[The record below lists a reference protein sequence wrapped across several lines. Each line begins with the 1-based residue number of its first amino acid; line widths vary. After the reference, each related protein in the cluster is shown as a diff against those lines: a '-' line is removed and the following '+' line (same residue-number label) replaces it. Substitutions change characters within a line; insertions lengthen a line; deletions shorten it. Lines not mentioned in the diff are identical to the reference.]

1 MHCFQG
7 LYGSRGKYGTCNQG
21 TLQDAGNVTK
31 NFMCEDFPGGPV
43 VKTPPCNA
51 RDVGLI
57 PGHGTKIPHAA
68 EQLSPHATSRECV
81 NFTERCRVPQLR
93 PNTAK

>member
-1 MHCFQG
+1 MVQEV
-7 LYGSRGKYGTCNQG
+7 KYGTCNQG
-21 TLQDAGNVTK
+21 TLQDAGHVTK

-57 PGHGTKIPHAA
+57 PGQGTKILHAW
-68 EQLSPHATSRECV
+68 EQLSPHTVTRESMSH
-81 NFTERCRVPQLR
+81 NERFHIMQ
-93 PNTAK
+93 